1 MYRRCQMLM
10 VGEAMPV
17 GAGDIWE
24 PVISAQLCCQPKT
37 PLKEKVF
44 FFFKHYPEKK
54 SGGGGGGT
62 KPLM

>member
-1 MYRRCQMLM
+1 MLM

-44 FFFKHYPEKK
+44 FFFFFLKHYPEKK
-54 SGGGGGGT
+54 KAGVGVGGQS
-62 KPLM
+62 L

>member
-1 MYRRCQMLM
+1 MYHRCQMLM
-10 VGEAMPV
+10 VGEAMHV

-54 SGGGGGGT
+54 AEVGVGGQS
-62 KPLM
+62 P

>member
-1 MYRRCQMLM
+1 MLM

-44 FFFKHYPEKK
+44 FFLSIILKK
-54 SGGGGGGT
+54 KVGVGVGGQS
-62 KPLM
+62 L